1 MIEKGRQQYGMQ
13 SFDQHL
19 TELYRA
25 DIITLETAVHAAT
38 NPSDFE
44 RALHFE

>member
-1 MIEKGRQQYGMQ
+1 MEKGRQQYGMQ

-19 TELYRA
+19 TELYRQGA
-25 DIITLETAVHAAT
+25 VTLEVAT
-38 NPSDFE
+38 QASSNPSDFE

>member
-1 MIEKGRQQYGMQ
+1 MR

-19 TELYRA
+19 TELYHQGA
-25 DIITLETAVHAAT
+25 ISLETALQTAT

-44 RALHFE
+44 RALTYE